1 MKYKV
6 LQSIVYNG
14 EIYNPGDIVD
24 MLEENVASLSVDRGL
39 VGKEENITS
48 ENTEILT
55 DVGKEKDK
63 KNSKKTATKK
73 D

>member
-24 MLEENVASLSVDRGL
+24 MLEENVASISIERGL
-39 VGKEENITS
+39 VGKEEDITS
-48 ENTEILT
+48 ENTEILK
-55 DVGKEKDK
+55 DVGKEEDK